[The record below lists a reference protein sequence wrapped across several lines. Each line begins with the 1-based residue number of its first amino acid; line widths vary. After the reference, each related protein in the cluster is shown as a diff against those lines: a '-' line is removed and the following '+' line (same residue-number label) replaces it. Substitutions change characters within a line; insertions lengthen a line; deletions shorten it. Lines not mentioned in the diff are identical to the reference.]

1 MSTFDYDQIDCDS
14 HIQEGANT
22 WEKYVEPAYAHRR
35 PVVIENQNV
44 SDRPKRNRTW
54 YMDGQLVPRNQGSGA
69 VVMSTPTDMQ
79 FALDK
84 PVHPDVQS
92 CADPQARAEATYA
105 AGLRRTVMFS
115 TLFLQAFTEDIGY
128 EAALMRAWNRWMS
141 DVRSVAPDTLRYG
154 ALVPLRDPALAVDTI
169 IEAKSLGADTVMVL
183 PTAGDMLLHD
193 DRLDRVW
200 ATCVDLDISVSVHIG
215 WPQPYVTNTCKT
227 PSAAFLGA
235 FDTSM
240 WWAYLSFL
248 TGGIL
253 DRHPNLRVAFF
264 ENDSRFF
271 ELFLSRA
278 NHWFPTAA
286 ASPWPTSSRALD
298 VVRDNKVYFS
308 FEGDFKLLPGF
319 LDLVGSDRV
328 MAALDFPHTHYGTAS
343 LSVALDL
350 VRDHPG
356 LDDVQKR
363 WMLRDAAR
371 DFYAYT
377 DFPDTPATADLSA
390 AGAVSS

>member
-1 MSTFDYDQIDCDS
+1 MANLDYDQIDCDS
-14 HIQEGANT
+14 HIQEGADT
-22 WEKYVEPAYAHRR
+22 WENYIEPAYAHRK
-35 PVVIENQNV
+35 PVVIENNNV
-44 SDRPKRNRTW
+44 TDRPKRNRTW
-54 YMDGQLVPRNQGSGA
+54 YLDGQLVPRNQGSGA

-84 PVHPDVQS
+84 PVAPEIQS
-92 CADPQARAEATYA
+92 CADPRGRVKATHD

-141 DVRSVAPDTLRYG
+141 DVCAVDPDTLAYG
-154 ALVPLRDPALAVDTI
+154 ALIPLRDPALAVEAVR
-169 IEAKSLGADTVMVL
+169 EAKTLGAATVMVL

-193 DRLDRVW
+193 PRLDRVW
-200 ATCVDLDISVSVHIG
+200 AACLDVDLPVSVHIG
-215 WPQPYVTNTCKT
+215 WGQPWVTNTCTT

-248 TGGIL
+248 TGGVL
-253 DRHPNLRVAFF
+253 DRFPDLRVAFF

-271 ELFLSRA
+271 EVFLARA

-286 ASPWPTSSRALD
+286 ASPWPTTARALD
-298 VVRDNKVYFS
+298 AVRDNKVYFS
-308 FEGDFKLLPGF
+308 FEGDFALLPRF
-319 LDLVGSDRV
+319 LDLVGADRV

-350 VRDHPG
+350 VRDHAG

-371 DFYAYT
+371 DFYAFP
-377 DFPDTPATADLSA
+377 DFPDTPAPAELS
-390 AGAVSS
+390 AVSS